1 MGNAGQMLWLGF
13 SGTLIIYG
21 LSTGVWA
28 FLHVK
33 VDGDRERELRVE
45 LSAPLRAIKAEVG
58 AYLAEV
64 DPALATME
72 ALENRIVENLTRSLE
87 DFDDSKDYTRHVLS
101 ASVKR
106 VVEKFYD
113 KMIDARIDDELRVH
127 DDLAVKEIF
136 DS

>member
-1 MGNAGQMLWLGF
+1 MINDDDRDRCVFQAF
-13 SGTLIIYG
+13 R
-21 LSTGVWA
+21 STA
-28 FLHVK
+28 
-33 VDGDRERELRVE
+33 
-45 LSAPLRAIKAEVG
+45 A
-58 AYLAEV
+58 
-64 DPALATME
+64 
-72 ALENRIVENLTRSLE
+72 IVENLTRSLE

-106 VVEKFYD
+106 VVEKVYD